1 MAYSGAYGAR
11 GGARGTEP
19 APAAEAEENAVKEP
33 PPAELEPPTRQGQTG
48 ERKRPFDLGSIFK
61 KTETAGMETDDLLM
75 ALILYLM
82 YRESGDKDLLIMLGA
97 MLLT

>member
-1 MAYSGAYGAR
+1 MAYSGAFRMRGEPDREVPEGRTPEAPSPVSRRTDRPQSGLSGAL
-11 GGARGTEP
+11 
-19 APAAEAEENAVKEP
+19 EALVNK
-33 PPAELEPPTRQGQTG
+33 
-48 ERKRPFDLGSIFK
+48 LGSVS
-61 KTETAGMETDDLLM
+61 METDDLIM

>member
-1 MAYSGAYGAR
+1 MAYSGAYR
-11 GGARGTEP
+11 PRQPGTERSS
-19 APAAEAEENAVKEP
+19 
-33 PPAELEPPTRQGQTG
+33 PPAMQPRREAPPHKGEDKLSGAVGALMRKLE
-48 ERKRPFDLGSIFK
+48 SMS
-61 KTETAGMETDDLLM
+61 ANMETDDLIL

>member
-1 MAYSGAYGAR
+1 MAYSGAFR
-11 GGARGTEP
+11 MQER
-19 APAAEAEENAVKEP
+19 EP
-33 PPAELEPPTRQGQTG
+33 PPAQTEPASARESGPPRRQDKLSGAVEALMKKLESMSTN
-48 ERKRPFDLGSIFK
+48 
-61 KTETAGMETDDLLM
+61 METDDLIM

>member
-1 MAYSGAYGAR
+1 MAYSGAYRPGEER
-11 GGARGTEP
+11 RQRP
-19 APAAEAEENAVKEP
+19 APAAMPQDVRPPRREDKLSGAVGALMRRLEAVSAN
-33 PPAELEPPTRQGQTG
+33 
-48 ERKRPFDLGSIFK
+48 
-61 KTETAGMETDDLLM
+61 METDDLIM

>member
-1 MAYSGAYGAR
+1 MAYSGAFR
-11 GGARGTEP
+11 MQR
-19 APAAEAEENAVKEP
+19 
-33 PPAELEPPTRQGQTG
+33 ELEPEPVREEHPSRQD
-48 ERKRPFDLGSIFK
+48 RPQGGPPHSGLSGAVGALMK
-61 KTETAGMETDDLLM
+61 KLESVSMETDDLIM

>member
-1 MAYSGAYGAR
+1 MAYSGAYGR
-11 GGARGTEP
+11 DRRRENQP
-19 APAAEAEENAVKEP
+19 APVPARRETRPPQRGDKLSGAVGALMHK
-33 PPAELEPPTRQGQTG
+33 LE
-48 ERKRPFDLGSIFK
+48 SVS
-61 KTETAGMETDDLLM
+61 ANMETDDLIM